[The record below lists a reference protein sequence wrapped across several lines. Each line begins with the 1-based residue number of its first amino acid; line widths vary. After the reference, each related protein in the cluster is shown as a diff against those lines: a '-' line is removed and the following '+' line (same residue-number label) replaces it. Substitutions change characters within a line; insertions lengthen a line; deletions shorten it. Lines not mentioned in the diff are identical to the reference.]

1 MGRLTSLAKDTAIY
15 GISSIV
21 GRMLNWLL
29 VPLYTQYLIPSD
41 YGIVTEL
48 YAYTAFLFII
58 YTYGIE
64 TAFFRFSTKL
74 SDRGI
79 FILNQSQSSI
89 IITSL
94 IFSSTLILLVAA
106 LIGDNWKNIYQS
118 AMEKG
123 YRFLSYGDSSL
134 LLP

>member
-15 GISSIV
+15 GISSII

-29 VPLYTQYLIPSD
+29 VPLYTQYLMPAD

-48 YAYTAFLFII
+48 YAYAAFLLII
-58 YTYGIE
+58 YTYGME

-74 SDRGI
+74 SGQRS

-89 IITSL
+89 LLSSVTSAARR
-94 IFSSTLILLVAA
+94 SLVATPITKY
-106 LIGDNWKNIYQS
+106 LEYPVK
-118 AMEKG
+118 EK
-123 YRFLSYGDSSL
+123 
-134 LLP
+134 